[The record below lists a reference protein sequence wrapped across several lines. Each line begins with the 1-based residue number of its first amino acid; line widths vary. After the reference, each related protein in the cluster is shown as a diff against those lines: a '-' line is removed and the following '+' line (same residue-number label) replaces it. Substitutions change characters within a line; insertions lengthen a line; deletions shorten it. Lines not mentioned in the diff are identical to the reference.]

1 MMALK
6 QIKIREAVYK
16 QLDSFKRDDE
26 SYSIAIQN
34 IIDENARL
42 KARNLELREDND
54 KLMRIAMK
62 TEDSIAFPNINHST
76 IFAIIEVLKSDYSDE
91 DKINCLKI
99 YLRPNLEE
107 NPLAVKS
114 CIDSFIQ
121 EHDDYAPLLDK
132 VSSWIQEDFEI

>member
-1 MMALK
+1 MALK
-6 QIKIREAVYK
+6 QIKIREGVYE
-16 QLDSFKRDDE
+16 QLKDYMRDDE

-34 IIDENARL
+34 LIDENQRL
-42 KARNLELREDND
+42 QARNDELREDND
-54 KLMRIAMK
+54 RLMRIAMK

-99 YLRPNLEE
+99 YLRPNLDE
-107 NPLAVKS
+107 NPHAVKS

-121 EHDDYAPLLDK
+121 EHNDYAPILDK
-132 VSSWIQEDFEI
+132 VSSWIQEAYEI

>member
-1 MMALK
+1 MALK
-6 QIKIREAVYK
+6 QIKIREGVYE
-16 QLDSFKRDDE
+16 QLKEYMRDDE

-34 IIDENARL
+34 LIDENQSL

-54 KLMRIAMK
+54 RLMRIAMK

-91 DKINCLKI
+91 DKLNCLKI

-107 NPLAVKS
+107 NPSSVKS

-121 EHDDYAPLLDK
+121 EHEDSSEILGELL
-132 VSSWIQEDFEI
+132 SWINETFEN

>member
-1 MMALK
+1 MALK
-6 QIKIREAVYK
+6 QIKIRQGVYE
-16 QLDSFKRDDE
+16 QLNSLKRDDE

-34 IIDENARL
+34 LIDENKNL
-42 KARNLELREDND
+42 KARNDELRTDND

-91 DKINCLKI
+91 DKINCLRI

-107 NPLAVKS
+107 NPQAVKS

-121 EHDDYAPLLDK
+121 EHDDYAPILEKLL
-132 VSSWIQEDFEI
+132 SWINETFEN